1 MRILH
6 IISGLGVGGAE
17 TLLYRLA
24 QVSQNART
32 EHLVISMSSVGIM
45 GARLQTLGVEV
56 RALGMGTGVPQPLLV
71 RKLINWIVEYE
82 PDVVQTWM
90 YHADLVGGFAARIA
104 RRMLAS
110 KAPSM
115 GRFGLFWAIH
125 QSEYPK
131 FGADPKLGVVAKCC
145 ALGSSRMPDLIICC
159 AETARANHV
168 KGGYDP
174 ARMHVIHNGFDV
186 ELFKPRPDARGDLR
200 RLLGVAEATP
210 IVGIV
215 GRYHEVKDYDN
226 FIGAAARVHRQ
237 MPGCR
242 FVMIGHELDANNRA
256 LQESLEAAGVRP
268 AFHLLGPRDDVQA
281 LVPGFDV
288 FCLSSRSEGFPT
300 VIGEAMA
307 SGVPCVAT
315 DVGDTAVLIG
325 DAGLVVPPRDSHA
338 LAEGLL
344 ALLSKSD
351 DERRNL
357 GESARRRILSVY
369 SIESTWQ
376 KYESVYSA
384 VKEGAWA
391 CAESRAF

>member
-24 QVSQNART
+24 QVSRAT
-32 EHLVISMSSVGIM
+32 HAEHLVVSLSSVGIM
-45 GARLQTLGVEV
+45 GGKLQALGIEV
-56 RALGMGTGVPQPLLV
+56 RALGMSNGVPQPLLV
-71 RKLINWIVEYE
+71 RRLIDWIVEFS

-90 YHADLVGGFAARIA
+90 YHADLLGGFAARIA

-110 KAPSM
+110 RTSD
-115 GRFGLFWAIH
+115 RFGLLWSIH
-125 QSEYPK
+125 QSEYPT
-131 FGADPKLGVVAKCC
+131 FRSEPKLGVVAKCC
-145 ALGSSRMPDLIICC
+145 AIGSSRIPDLIICC

-168 KGGYDP
+168 KGGYSP

-186 ELFKPRPDARGDLR
+186 ESFKPRPEAGSNLR
-200 RLLGVAEATP
+200 RLLAVDESAP
-210 IVGIV
+210 VVGIV

-226 FIGAAARVHRQ
+226 FIAAIARVHGQ
-237 MPGCR
+237 MPACR
-242 FVMIGHELDANNRA
+242 FVMIGHELNDDNRA
-256 LQESLEAAGVRP
+256 LQASLEKAGVR
-268 AFHLLGPRDDVQA
+268 AQCHLLGPRDDVQA

-307 SGVPCVAT
+307 CGVPCVAT

-325 DAGLVVPPRDSHA
+325 ETGRVVPPRDPHA
-338 LAEGLL
+338 LADGLL
-344 ALLSKSD
+344 SVLSLSD
-351 DERRNL
+351 EERRNIGAL
-357 GESARRRILSVY
+357 ARSRIHSVF

-376 KYESVYSA
+376 KYERVYAA

-391 CAESRAF
+391 CAELRAS